1 MKEKVP
7 FSKPYRSENEAKFIE
22 EVLNSGKTAGGGKY
36 TQQTQNFI
44 ENQIG
49 GNCLLTNSCT
59 AALEISA
66 LLLDIQAGDEIIL
79 PSYTFPSSANAFL
92 LRGATIKFVDSQANH
107 PNMDLNHLEELISE
121 KTKAIVPMY
130 YGGVSSDWQRLKAL
144 HEKHK
149 FYIIEEAA
157 QAYGASYFNKP
168 LGYLGDLAVFSFHET
183 KNISCGEGGALIV
196 NKKEWIE
203 PAEIIWEKGTN
214 RAAFKRGEIDKYEW
228 VALGSSYVNSEL
240 NAAYLLAQFEQSSYW
255 LEERK
260 KQWNYYFEQLSFL
273 EEKGILLPQI
283 PDFANHN
290 AHIFYL
296 VLNSTEELQ
305 ALKNHLSENG
315 IDALT
320 HYRCLHKSS
329 YFRDKYEG
337 EELLNA
343 EKFESRLLRL
353 PLHSDV
359 PLEYVAS
366 KIIDF
371 FRAQ

>member
-1 MKEKVP
+1 M
-7 FSKPYRSENEAKFIE
+7 
-22 EVLNSGKTAGGGKY
+22 
-36 TQQTQNFI
+36 
-44 ENQIG
+44 
-49 GNCLLTNSCT
+49 
-59 AALEISA
+59 
-66 LLLDIQAGDEIIL
+66 LLDIQEGDEIIL
-79 PSYTFPSSANAFL
+79 PSYTFPSTANAFL
-92 LRGATIKFVDSQANH
+92 LRGATIRFVDSQVNH
-107 PNMDLNHLEELISE
+107 PNIDLDHLEELISE

-130 YGGVSSDWQRLKAL
+130 YGGVSSDWKRLKAL
-144 HEKHK
+144 QEKHK

-157 QAYGASYFNKP
+157 QAFGATYLNQP
-168 LGYLGDLAVFSFHET
+168 LGSLGDTAVFSFHET

-240 NAAYLLAQFEQSSYW
+240 NAAYLVAQLEQSSIW

-260 KQWNYYFEQLSFL
+260 KQWNYYFEQLSCL

-305 ALKNHLSENG
+305 ALKNHLSEKG

-320 HYRCLHKSS
+320 HYRCLHKTS
-329 YFRDKYEG
+329 YFKNKYEG
-337 EELLNA
+337 TKLLNA

-359 PLEYVAS
+359 PMNLITS
-366 KIIDF
+366 RIIDF
-371 FRAQ
+371 FKTK

>member
-130 YGGVSSDWQRLKAL
+130 YGGVSSDWKRLKAL
-144 HEKHK
+144 QEKHK

-157 QAYGASYFNKP
+157 QAFGATYLNQP
-168 LGYLGDLAVFSFHET
+168 LGSLGDLAVFSFHET

-228 VALGSSYVNSEL
+228 VGLGSSYVNSEL
-240 NAAYLLAQFEQSSYW
+240 NAAYLVAQLERSSIW

-260 KQWNYYFEQLSFL
+260 NQWNYYFEQLSFL

-296 VLNSTEELQ
+296 VLNSTEDLQ
-305 ALKNHLSENG
+305 ALKNHLSEQG
-315 IDALT
+315 IDVLT

-329 YFRDKYEG
+329 YFKNKYEG
-337 EELLNA
+337 TQLLNA
-343 EKFESRLLRL
+343 EKFDSRLLRL

-359 PLEYVAS
+359 PIDS
-366 KIIDF
+366 ITSRIIDF
-371 FRAQ
+371 FKTK